1 MRFHQNFI
9 LSLLFFVLLFAALEL
24 KNVLLFQSTQWWVV
38 NETAMGSVY
47 NSDLYPDIILS
58 KIDSWP
64 SWLITLT
71 KFALV
76 LIASLLVTRTS
87 IKNLVFEERSYYPI
101 LLFPSLT
108 IGLFSSV
115 GSIKMLIVIILQVW
129 LFSLLFRGFK
139 RSSSIAEFFYAGLL
153 TTISTLIYPQSI
165 VSVATLLISVA
176 LLNRGAREFF
186 CTIVGLIIP
195 LFIYSYLNWISGS
208 PFMAI
213 ANELWRSLTTPS
225 TQNIAQ
231 WVDTSNRL
239 GISILTLSAAPLVV
253 ASLVAIS
260 SLRNTLRY
268 ARRRQ
273 RKFLNLMVFQLL
285 VVTLISLLLP
295 SSAPQ
300 TIVMNCV
307 PLSIIL
313 SHYFLQNNNRFS
325 KWIFWLIPI
334 GMVIYNFV
342 LICEMY

>member
-71 KFALV
+71 KFALA

-87 IKNLVFEERSYYPI
+87 IKNLVFEERSYYPV

-108 IGLFSSV
+108 IGLFSSA
-115 GSIKMLIVIILQVW
+115 GSIKMMIVVILQVW

-139 RSSSIAEFFYAGLL
+139 RSSSIAEYFYAGLL
-153 TTISTLIYPQSI
+153 TAISTLIYPQAV
-165 VSVATLLISVA
+165 VSVATLLISAA

-186 CTIVGLIIP
+186 CAMVGLLLP

-208 PFMAI
+208 PFMEI
-213 ANELWRSLTTPS
+213 SNELWRSLTTPS
-225 TQNIAQ
+225 TQGIAQ
-231 WVDTSNRL
+231 WVDTTNRL
-239 GISILTLSAAPLVV
+239 GISILVFSALPLVV
-253 ASLVAIS
+253 ASIAAVF
-260 SLRNTLRY
+260 SLKDTLRY

-285 VVTLISLLLP
+285 MVTLVSLFLP

-313 SHYFLQNNNRFS
+313 SHYFLQHDSRFA

-342 LICEMY
+342 MICELG